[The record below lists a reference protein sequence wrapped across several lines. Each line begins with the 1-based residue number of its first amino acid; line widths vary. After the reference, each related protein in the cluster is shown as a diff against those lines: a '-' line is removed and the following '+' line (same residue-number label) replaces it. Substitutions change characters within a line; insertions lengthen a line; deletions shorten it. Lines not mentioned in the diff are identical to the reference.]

1 MADCLKTVGAF
12 LMVALSG
19 SALAEIGDPTRP
31 PAGFRE
37 ASTLTV
43 PEIPPAPLAVT
54 SLFLMGDKPYAVVDG
69 QIVRLGDPLDGGRV
83 ARIDAAGVWLRIGP
97 GKGAAGLRQLKWL
110 PEIDK
115 RPAAAPP
122 RARKENPR

>member
-1 MADCLKTVGAF
+1 MADCLKAVGAC
-12 LMVALSG
+12 LMVVLSG

-37 ASTLTV
+37 AATPTA
-43 PEIPPAPLAVT
+43 PEIPPPPLAVT

-69 QIVRLGDPLDGGRV
+69 QIVRPGDPLAGGRV
-83 ARIDAAGVWLRIGP
+83 ARIDAAGVWLRIAP
-97 GKGAAGLRQLKWL
+97 GKGATGLRQLKWL

-122 RARKENPR
+122 QARMENPR

>member
-1 MADCLKTVGAF
+1 MADCLNVVGAG
-12 LMVALSG
+12 LLLLLSG

-37 ASTLTV
+37 TLASGAA
-43 PEIPPAPLAVT
+43 EIAPPPPAVT

-69 QIVRLGDPLDGGRV
+69 QIVRPGDPLAGGRV
-83 ARIDAAGVWLRIGP
+83 TRIDAAGVWLRIGS

-115 RPAAAPP
+115 SPSATLP
-122 RARKENPR
+122 RAGMENHR